1 MLRQRADPEY
11 LAKIKAGRQ
20 AGLSSA
26 RHTPPSAE
34 ELIAARARM
43 MAINARRSG
52 LDKMPPWIPSDLVPD
67 YLDFA
72 KIFGEIDAGRRVKR
86 LMREARE

>member
-1 MLRQRADPEY
+1 
-11 LAKIKAGRQ
+11 
-20 AGLSSA
+20 
-26 RHTPPSAE
+26 
-34 ELIAARARM
+34 M